1 MCIEIQGTYLVIIII
16 VNLIL
21 TIKVGKIN
29 HMAIPNIL
37 KLFLK

>member
-1 MCIEIQGTYLVIIII
+1 MCIEIQGTYLVI

-21 TIKVGKIN
+21 AIKVGKIN